1 MNSTLRECDLILLQR
16 VGNGSTCS
24 DPLPSQEMCGVK
36 EKMWSGFR
44 GVLFTFQN
52 DRLWAE
58 CVKFTENSFEIYQVL
73 YSHPYSCEPW
83 MITFNRP

>member
-1 MNSTLRECDLILLQR
+1 MVLLAR
-16 VGNGSTCS
+16 IHYHRRRCVE
-24 DPLPSQEMCGVK
+24 LM

-58 CVKFTENSFEIYQVL
+58 CVKFTENSSEIYQVL

-83 MITFNRP
+83 MITFDRP